1 VNLVVWN
8 DLAEK
13 QRRELLASK
22 LLAVSGQVQREGL
35 VVHVLAR
42 WLEDLSPMLG
52 RLATSSHDFH

>member
-42 WLEDLSPMLG
+42 RLQDLSPMLG